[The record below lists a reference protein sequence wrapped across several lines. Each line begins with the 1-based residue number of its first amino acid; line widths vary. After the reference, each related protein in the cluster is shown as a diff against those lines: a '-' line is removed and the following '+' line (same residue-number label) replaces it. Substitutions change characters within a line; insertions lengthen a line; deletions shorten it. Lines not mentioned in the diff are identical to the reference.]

1 MERLSAPLRISHMGN
16 RFHTQESAMI
26 QDRIR
31 IIVGTFTRSALIEAG
46 EVSKEE
52 AAHHARAST

>member
-1 MERLSAPLRISHMGN
+1 MGN

-31 IIVGTFTRSALIEAG
+31 IIVGTFTRSTLIEAG
-46 EVSKEE
+46 ELSKEE
-52 AAHHARAST
+52 AARHARASR